1 MLRLRPYKACDAET
15 IVSWIKDER
24 TFRKWSA
31 DRYEHY
37 PITADDM
44 NAHYDANAFSDG
56 FFEMTA
62 FDENGV
68 AGHLI
73 MRFTDAEQ
81 KTLRFG
87 FVIVDDTIRGKG
99 YGKQMLKLAVKY
111 AFEILMV
118 EKITIGV
125 FENNEPAYHC
135 YMSVGFQ
142 DTGRT
147 ESYPILGEEWKCREL
162 EMER

>member
-24 TFRKWSA
+24 TFRKWCA
-31 DRYEHY
+31 DRYDRY

-62 FDENGV
+62 FDENGI

-81 KTLRFG
+81 KILRFG

-135 YMSVGFQ
+135 YRSVGFQ

-147 ESYPILGEEWKCREL
+147 ESYRIMDEEWKCREL